1 LDSAQTSLLL
11 IWLHFFSSIFLTQN
25 SAQSVKKV
33 FKSQFVL
40 RLNNNI
46 FFFIEFFKRYS
57 VFQAEA
63 ERNAWFLK
71 GISNIFWQT
80 KKLPCH
86 NEGIRLLFYLLFI
99 LWFRW
104 NSLQLF
110 TFFISTCTALDTG
123 IPYHQSITMIRI
135 FYVRTS
141 MYIRL
146 YMYSWCTYTKNIQDI
161 YYEDPINLQDM

>member
-1 LDSAQTSLLL
+1 
-11 IWLHFFSSIFLTQN
+11 
-25 SAQSVKKV
+25 
-33 FKSQFVL
+33 
-40 RLNNNI
+40 
-46 FFFIEFFKRYS
+46 
-57 VFQAEA
+57 
-63 ERNAWFLK
+63 LK